1 MRIAEL
7 EAECAIIPKM
17 EKALIEAAH
26 RLAVLG
32 DLESHPVRKMI
43 EDVLNEYAPV
53 LDERP

>member
-53 LDERP
+53 LDEG